1 MTYLNFVIS
10 GLVSGSLYALVAV
23 GFNILYRPTRIFNM
37 AQGDL
42 VMLGALLGAT
52 ALGSLGWSWPVV
64 TVLTMVAVGLL
75 ALLENTIAIRPV
87 LKRSSAATGWVI
99 STLAFSMIIQ
109 NIMAP
114 IFGPNPVKVTPPS
127 GLSTVANNF
136 GGILLSSYQV
146 AVVVGVAVLL
156 FGIERFY
163 RTRVGRA
170 ILAIAEDRDAA
181 LLRGIDPVRLTR
193 WSFLMGGAVAG
204 LAGLMAAPLLLASLS
219 LGPALLLKGF
229 AAAAAGG
236 IGNNRGALLAGLV
249 IGLAEAGGGALFSPG
264 YQLAAVFGVLLLILL
279 VRPNGILGKGGARVV

>member
-1 MTYLNFVIS
+1 
-10 GLVSGSLYALVAV
+10 
-23 GFNILYRPTRIFNM
+23 M

-42 VMLGALLGAT
+42 VMLGAMFGAVLLET
-52 ALGSLGWSWPVV
+52 LGWSWPVA
-64 TVLTMVAVGLL
+64 TVVALAAVGLI
-75 ALLENTIAIRPV
+75 ALLEEKVAIRPV
-87 LKRSSAATGWVI
+87 LARSSAATGWVI

-109 NIMAP
+109 NVVGP
-114 IFGPNPVKVTPPS
+114 IFGPNPRKVEPPP
-127 GLSTVANNF
+127 GLSMVANEI
-136 GGILLSSYQV
+136 GGIRWSSYQV

-156 FGIERFY
+156 FAIERFY
-163 RTRVGRA
+163 RTRIGRA

-236 IGNNRGALLAGLV
+236 IGNNRGALFAGLA
-249 IGLAEAGGGALFSPG
+249 IGLAEAIGGAVFAPG
-264 YQLAAVFGVLLLILL
+264 YQLAVVFGVLLVILL
-279 VRPNGILGKGGARVV
+279 VRPQGILGKGGARVV